1 MRDDAGE
8 RDARAFPL
16 SHAQKGLWF
25 AQQLDPTVPILV
37 AQYVELRGHVDVG
50 ALKWA
55 SEQGSFDIE
64 SPGIRLVEYA
74 GEPFQLA
81 DETIE
86 DELGYVD
93 LRLHRDPIAEAHRR
107 MDERRRRPLDVYRDR
122 LISAELLHVGNDHYF
137 LTTFA
142 HHLIL
147 DGYGAMVLMNRV
159 AELYTHAVQRTEAP
173 PSKALHLR
181 QLYEA
186 EDKYPGTHRFQLD
199 REYWAERTAGLPEP
213 ARLTDRKAYP
223 AAVSLLES
231 GVMKTELADSIGA
244 LARRWHSSEVPVVV
258 AAFAAYLARMT
269 GSADIVLSLPVSA
282 RTTASARRSGGSVAN
297 VVPLR
302 IRIDPHSSIEDVVR
316 RVQLE
321 LTGALRHQRYRYED
335 ILHDMR
341 VNSDGRSSF
350 GPMVNIMMF
359 HQETWWGDVLG
370 EFTVLTAGPVDDL
383 TLAIYPAVTGHSIR
397 VDFEANPALY
407 EQDELAR
414 HHARFMSFLT
424 EFVGAAPAGEV
435 GDAAL
440 LTRGEHDSLVPASG
454 PAPAAAVTLPELLDA
469 TGDSSGVAVRAAGVD
484 TSYPEL
490 HDRSNRL
497 ARRLIERGIGPEDA
511 VGVIVSA
518 SLEQVVAVWAVARCG
533 GAAVPLD
540 PHVDGERIED
550 LLTDSG
556 AVAVLAVD
564 ESVVPAGIDWVDVAD
579 LPGDSTPITDSDRVR
594 PLSLDHTAC
603 VVHGSADRARGVTIS
618 HRALAAR
625 AAALV
630 RVYRADERSR
640 ILMAGHRSCG
650 QSLHA
655 LVAAV
660 CGGIL
665 VIAPCELRGGEE
677 LSRFLRRERVTHW
690 ASGPAAPAATNPTGL
705 ERLEVL
711 ALTGRGYPSELVS
724 RWGAGR
730 TVLNLYG
737 PGDSG
742 VWAAAT
748 DERTPASPETLGR
761 PIAGVSAVVL
771 DRTLKPVPVGVVG
784 DLYLSGAG
792 LGRGYASR
800 PADTAARFVAN
811 PFDPAYA
818 RMYRTGDLAKWTD
831 DHLLE
836 YVEPAEG
843 SALHDGIAWWAEALR
858 GVGSAAPLPT
868 DRTRRGNGV
877 ESTVHEF
884 SVPAETWNGCVEL
897 ARDRGTS
904 LFEILH
910 AALAVLLASFGGH
923 SDIVVGGRV
932 NQFGHG
938 HVLPLRTTVD
948 RDLSFTT
955 LLEQVHE
962 FDSSA
967 FEYADIPFDPDDEL
981 FGGRRPQVILSLL
994 AGENTADRTTPPDLE
1009 FAFVTAGGR
1018 GEPGTTSASI
1028 TYSQSLFDAGTVRSL
1043 AEAFVPLLM
1052 AATSDSDAAIGE
1064 IPLPAAGTIEGE
1076 RAAKA
1081 RTLAE
1086 ILTATAHA
1094 HPDAPALTDGVVA
1107 LSYRELAQ
1115 RSDALAHELAL
1126 RGARSGTVVA
1136 LALPRSVDFVIALW
1150 AVAKTGAAFLPV
1162 DPTHPAE
1169 RLSTVL
1175 GEAAVQVGIGRDT
1188 VESASVAPAISWLS
1202 VVDARLDSPRPM
1214 TVPVCPDELAYVIY
1228 TSGSTGAPK
1237 GVMVTHRGLSS
1248 LVDEAVRRYDVTADS
1263 RVLHGYNPTF
1273 DAAMLEILLAFGSGA
1288 CLVVAPAD
1296 VYAGPDLQHVLI
1308 DLGVTHYLSTPAV
1321 LGSLESSELDA
1332 LRVVA
1337 VGGEALTTELA
1348 AEWSRGR
1355 KMLNAYGPTESTVV
1369 ATLAEV
1375 DEQVTIGTPVPG
1387 TTAVVLDA
1395 RLRPVPVG
1403 GVGEL
1408 YLRGAGL
1415 ARGYVGASQ
1424 RTASRFV
1431 ASGNGARMYRTGDL
1445 VHRRADGRLSFVARV
1460 DRQVK
1465 IRGVRIEPSEIDVAI
1480 ARVADVESAVTV
1492 SRPNAIGVDALVSYV
1507 VPRGSF
1513 DVEEVRESLAQVLP
1527 SYLVPTTIVVLDAF
1541 PLTAS
1546 GKTDLDA
1553 LPVPVLESHEFRAPN
1568 SVVEQVVAGVFAEV
1582 LGVESVGLGDDFFA
1596 LGGNSLIAAQVA
1608 ARLGAA
1614 VDAHIPVRML
1624 FESPRVEALAT
1635 RVEAEAGTG
1644 RRVPLVAG
1652 DRPDRIPL
1660 SPAQQR
1666 LWFLNRVDPESPVY
1680 NLPLAVRLTG
1690 ALDVDALRHAAR
1702 DVLGRHESLRTVFPA
1717 VDGVPTQ
1724 VVLPVDEVDLD
1735 LTPVEVSHSSVD
1747 GEVLSFLSAGFDL
1760 TVDVPVRG
1768 RLLKVGGREHVL
1780 VMAVHHVSAD
1790 GFSLAPLARDVATA
1804 YDARAR
1810 GAAPTW
1816 TALPVQYAD
1825 YALWQRDTLGSADD
1839 PHSRAAWQL
1848 DHWTRTL
1855 AGVPDVIDLPTER
1868 PRPSVAS
1875 YRGAT
1880 VRLNVSADTHRKLAL
1895 VAQQHNA
1902 TLFMVVHSA
1911 LAALLSRLTGSSDVV
1926 LGTAVAGRGEREL
1939 DELVG
1944 MFVNTLVLRT
1954 GIDLD
1959 ETLSE
1964 VLEHVRE
1971 TDLAA
1976 LAHSEVPFEQLVERM
1991 NPPRS
1996 QSFSPLFQVML
2007 AFQNQV
2013 EGTWELPGLTLSPM
2027 DFDTAV
2033 TKFDLD
2039 FSLSDRYDGE
2049 GRGAGLSG
2057 RLTYATDLFDATT
2070 ADRVGRQFEHFLDVF
2085 AADPASRVG
2094 GIGLLTETETSD
2106 ILVKPNCTAVEI
2118 RPATVVDLFDVQVRR
2133 APDAIALVFEGQ
2145 VMTYAEL
2152 DDRANR
2158 CARLLIGHGIGPD
2171 TVAALAVERS
2181 LELVVATLAILK
2193 SGAGYVPVD
2202 PEHPPERI
2210 AAVIEAST
2218 PRLMVTTST
2227 VGLPSM
2233 PGIPH
2238 VEIDRADLAGYS
2250 ANRISDADR
2259 VAPLHPDNIAYT
2271 MFTSGS
2277 TGTPKG
2283 VTVSHGAIVN
2293 QLHWLRAEYDITA
2306 DDRGILRAPSTFDV
2320 SVWECLLPLSVGA
2333 QLVVTRPGGHRD
2345 VDYLASVIRNRRI
2358 TMVHFV
2364 PSVLAAF
2371 LADGHGDCLTSVRH
2385 VFAGGEELSPAL
2397 AANVLAFAPGA
2408 FHNTYGP
2415 TEAAVTTTAC
2425 EIVGRPEAQ
2434 VRIGGPVWNTQVF
2447 VLDTRLLP
2455 VPAGVAG
2462 ELFLAGAQLARGY
2475 VGRSDLTAGRFV
2487 ANPFGPAGSRM
2498 YRTGDLVKWDGSG
2511 RLVHLGRTDF
2521 QVKLRGLRIE
2531 LGEIE
2536 TVLEREEGVSRAAVA
2551 LIDDVRAGEHLVG
2564 YVRADGER
2572 ALDPDLIKA
2581 TARRAL
2587 PSYMVP
2593 TRIVV
2598 LEEFPLGPNGKLDR
2612 KALPSPQFEARAYR
2626 APETTSEVAVARAF
2640 GEALGIDRIGAD
2652 DNFFEL
2658 GGNSL
2663 LAVRV
2668 LNRLGSETGV
2678 EVPLRT
2684 LMSDP
2689 TPHSIG
2695 QRMDSRESDEDEA
2708 LGVILPIRA
2717 VGTRPPL
2724 FCVHPIVGLS
2734 WCYSGLASHLHP
2746 EQPIYGI
2753 QSPAVTAAGPPAS
2766 SLDEVAA
2773 RYVDEIRRI
2782 QPEGPYHLLGWSL
2795 GGVLAHTMAVQ
2806 LQSIGEEVATLVMLD
2821 SRTEHTASDAL
2832 PVGAEDLLA
2841 GLGVVDSPPFPVAD
2855 LTPEAAVNLLGRLGG
2870 PLSAITPA
2878 HLHRMISGAGRHHE
2892 LTRTH
2897 VPRVFHGD
2905 VLFFA
2910 AGQED
2915 SSATRAVTGWEPYVV
2930 GSISEHVVDSGH
2942 WHMTSQAALK
2952 VVGAVL
2958 REREVKRK
2966 VRV

>member
-93 LRLHRDPIAEAHRR
+93 LRLHQDPVAEAHRR

-122 LISAELLHVGNDHYF
+122 LISAELLHVGHDHYF

-159 AELYTHAVQRTEAP
+159 AELYTHAVQHTEAP

-186 EDKYPGTHRFQLD
+186 EDEYPATHRFQLD

-407 EQDELAR
+407 EQADLAR

-435 GDAAL
+435 GDAAV
-440 LTRGEHDSLVPASG
+440 LTSGEHDSLVPASG
-454 PAPAAAVTLPELLDA
+454 PAPAAAVTLPELLDV

-511 VGVIVSA
+511 VAVIVPA

-533 GAAVPLD
+533 AAAVPLD

-564 ESVVPAGIDWVDVAD
+564 ESVVPAGIDWIDVAD
-579 LPGDSTPITDSDRVR
+579 LPGDSTPITESDLVR

-630 RVYRADERSR
+630 RVYRADDNSR

-660 CGGIL
+660 CGGTL

-705 ERLEVL
+705 ERLQVL
-711 ALTGRGYPSELVS
+711 ALTGRGYPAELVS
-724 RWGAGR
+724 RWGSGR

-771 DRTLKPVPVGVVG
+771 DRALKPVPVGVVG

-811 PFDPAYA
+811 PFDPECAC
-818 RMYRTGDLAKWTD
+818 MYRTGDLARWTD

-836 YVEPAEG
+836 YVEPAED

-858 GVGSAAPLPT
+858 GVGSAAPLQT
-868 DRTRRGNGV
+868 DLAGRDNGN
-877 ESTVHEF
+877 STVHEF

-897 ARDRGTS
+897 ARHRGTS
-904 LFEILH
+904 LFEVLH
-910 AALAVLLASFGGH
+910 GALAVLLGSFGGH

-932 NQFGHG
+932 NQVGYG

-948 RDLSFTT
+948 RDLSFAT

-962 FDSSA
+962 FDSAA
-967 FEYADIPFDPDDEL
+967 FEYADVPFDPDDEL
-981 FGGRRPQVILSLL
+981 FGGRRPQVILSLRC
-994 AGENTADRTTPPDLE
+994 GDDTVDRAIPSDLE
-1009 FAFVTAGGR
+1009 FAFVAAGGR
-1018 GEPGTTSASI
+1018 GAPATLGATV

-1043 AEAFVPLLM
+1043 AEAFVPLLV
-1052 AATSDSDAAIGE
+1052 AVVSDPDAVIGE
-1064 IPLPAAGTIEGE
+1064 IPLPAAAAIEGE

-1081 RTLAE
+1081 GTLAG
-1086 ILTATAHA
+1086 ILTATADA
-1094 HPDAPALTDGVVA
+1094 HPDAPALTDGVVT

-1115 RSDALAHELAL
+1115 RSDALAHELAV
-1126 RGARSGTVVA
+1126 RGARPGTVVA

-1188 VESASVAPAISWLS
+1188 VESESVAPAISWLT
-1202 VVDARLDSPRPM
+1202 VADAVLSSPRQVA
-1214 TVPVCPDELAYVIY
+1214 VPVRPDDLAYVIY

-1248 LVDEAVRRYDVTADS
+1248 LVDEAVRRYDVSADS
-1263 RVLHGYNPTF
+1263 RVLQGYNPTF

-1296 VYAGPDLQHVLI
+1296 VYAGPDLQHVLT
-1308 DLGVTHYLSTPAV
+1308 DLRVTHYLSTPAV
-1321 LGSLESSELDA
+1321 LGSLESSKLDA

-1337 VGGEALTTELA
+1337 VGGEALTAELA

-1355 KMLNAYGPTESTVV
+1355 RMLNAYGPTESTVV

-1375 DEQVTIGTPVPG
+1375 DEQVTIGAPVPG
-1387 TTAVVLDA
+1387 TIAVVLDA

-1431 ASGNGARMYRTGDL
+1431 ASGNGSRMYRTGDL

-1507 VPRGSF
+1507 VPRGSL

-1582 LGVESVGLGDDFFA
+1582 LGLESVGLGDDFFA

-1644 RRVPLVAG
+1644 HRVPLVAR

-1690 ALDVDALRHAAR
+1690 GLDVDALRHAAR
-1702 DVLGRHESLRTVFPA
+1702 DLLGRHESLRTVFPA
-1717 VDGVPTQ
+1717 IDGVPAQ
-1724 VVLPVDEVDLD
+1724 VVLPVDEVHLD
-1735 LTPVEVSHSSVD
+1735 LTPVEVSQRSVD
-1747 GEVLSFLSAGFDL
+1747 GEVLSFLSAGFDV
-1760 TVDVPVRG
+1760 TVDAPVRG
-1768 RLLKVGGREHVL
+1768 RLLKVGEHEHVL
-1780 VMAVHHVSAD
+1780 VMAVHHISAD

-1825 YALWQRDTLGSADD
+1825 FALWQRETLGSGDD

-1848 DHWTRTL
+1848 DYWTRTL
-1855 AGVPDVIDLPTER
+1855 AGVPDVIDLPTDR
-1868 PRPSVAS
+1868 PRPPVAS
-1875 YRGAT
+1875 FRGAT
-1880 VRLNVSADTHRKLAL
+1880 VRLNVSARTHRRLTL

-1911 LAALLSRLTGSSDVV
+1911 LAVLLARLTGSSDVA

-1959 ETLSE
+1959 ETLSD
-1964 VLEHVRE
+1964 VLERVRE

-2013 EGTWELPGLTLSPM
+2013 EATWQLPGLTLSPM
-2027 DFDTAV
+2027 DFDAAV

-2070 ADRVGRQFEHFLDVF
+2070 AERVARLFEHFLDVF
-2085 AADPASRVG
+2085 AADPTSSVG
-2094 GIGLLTETETSD
+2094 DIRLLTETETSD

-2118 RPATVVDLFDVQVRR
+2118 RPETVVDLFDVQVRR
-2133 APDAIALVFEGQ
+2133 APDAIAVVFEGQ

-2152 DDRANR
+2152 DERANR
-2158 CARLLIGHGIGPD
+2158 FARLLIGHGIQPD
-2171 TVAALAVERS
+2171 TLAALAVERS

-2193 SGAGYVPVD
+2193 AGAGFVPVD
-2202 PEHPPERI
+2202 PEHPAERI
-2210 AAVIEAST
+2210 AAVIEASA
-2218 PRLMVTTST
+2218 PMLMVTTST

-2233 PGIPH
+2233 PGVPH
-2238 VEIDRADLAGYS
+2238 VEIDTAYLSGYS
-2250 ANRISDADR
+2250 PNRISDADR
-2259 VAPLHPDNIAYT
+2259 LAPLHPDNVAYT

-2283 VTVSHGAIVN
+2283 VTVSHRAIVN
-2293 QLHWLRAEYDITA
+2293 QLHWLRNEYHVTA

-2320 SVWECLLPLSVGA
+2320 SVWECLLPLCVGA

-2434 VRIGGPVWNTQVF
+2434 VPIGGPVWNTQVF
-2447 VLDTRLLP
+2447 VLDTRLRP

-2487 ANPFGPAGSRM
+2487 ANPFGPDGSRM

-2511 RLVHLGRTDF
+2511 RLVHVGRTDF

-2536 TVLEREEGVSRAAVA
+2536 TVLERGEGVSRAAVA
-2551 LIDDVRAGEHLVG
+2551 LVDDARAGEYLVG

-2572 ALDPDLIKA
+2572 VLDPELIKA
-2581 TARRAL
+2581 TARRTL

-2612 KALPSPQFEARAYR
+2612 RALPSPQFEARKYR
-2626 APETTSEVAVARAF
+2626 APETASEVAVATAF
-2640 GEALGIDRIGAD
+2640 GDALGIDRVGAD

-2689 TPHSIG
+2689 TPHSIA
-2695 QRMDSRESDEDEA
+2695 QRMDSGEPDVDEA
-2708 LGVILPIRA
+2708 LGVILPIRT

-2724 FCVHPIVGLS
+2724 FCVHPIMGLS

-2746 EQPIYGI
+2746 EHPIYGI
-2753 QSPAVTAAGPPAS
+2753 QSPAVTASGPPPS
-2766 SLDEVAA
+2766 SLDELAA
-2773 RYVDEIRRI
+2773 GYVEEIRRI
-2782 QPEGPYHLLGWSL
+2782 QAEGPYHLLGWSL
-2795 GGVLAHTMAVQ
+2795 GGVLAHAMAVQ
-2806 LQSIGEEVATLVMLD
+2806 LQSVGEEVATLVMLD
-2821 SRTEHTASDAL
+2821 SRTEHPASEAL

-2841 GLGVVDSPPFPVAD
+2841 GLGFEDSLPFPVAD
-2855 LTPEAAVNLLGRLGG
+2855 LTTEAAVNLLGRLGG

-2878 HLHRMISGAGRHHE
+2878 HLHRMIGGAGRHHE
-2892 LTRTH
+2892 LTRSH

-2910 AGQED
+2910 AGQEV
-2915 SSATRAVTGWEPYVV
+2915 SGPTRAVTGWEPYVV

-2966 VRV
+2966 ERV

>member
-1 MRDDAGE
+1 MRDDAGN

-25 AQQLDPTVPILV
+25 AQQLDRTVPILV

-64 SPGIRLVEYA
+64 SPGIRLVEYE
-74 GEPFQLA
+74 GEPYQLA

-86 DELGYVD
+86 DELGYLD
-93 LRLHRDPIAEAHRR
+93 LRLHQDPVAEAHRR
-107 MDERRRRPLDVYRDR
+107 MHERRRRPLDVYRDR
-122 LISAELLHVGNDHYF
+122 LISAELLHVGHDHYF

-159 AELYTHAVQRTEAP
+159 AELYTHAVQRTAAP

-186 EDKYPGTHRFQLD
+186 EDEYPATRRFQLD

-213 ARLTDRKAYP
+213 ARLTDRTAYP

-231 GVMKTELADSIGA
+231 AVMKTDLADSIGA

-269 GSADIVLSLPVSA
+269 GSTDVVLSLPVSA
-282 RTTASARRSGGSVAN
+282 RTTAAARRSGGSVAN

-424 EFVGAAPAGEV
+424 EFVAAAPGGEV

-440 LTRGEHDSLVPASG
+440 LTRGEHDSLVPAGG

-469 TGDSSGVAVRAAGVD
+469 TADSDGVAVRAAGVD
-484 TSYPEL
+484 TRYPEL

-497 ARRLIERGIGPEDA
+497 ARRLIDRGIGPEDA
-511 VGVIVSA
+511 VAVVVPA

-533 GAAVPLD
+533 AAAVPLD
-540 PHVDGERIED
+540 PHVDRERIDD
-550 LLTDSG
+550 LLADSG

-564 ESVVPAGIDWVDVAD
+564 ESVVPAGLDWVDVAD
-579 LPGDSTPITDSDRVR
+579 RPGDATPITDSDRVR
-594 PLSLDHTAC
+594 PLALDHTAC
-603 VVHGSADRARGVTIS
+603 VVHGSADKARGVTIG

-630 RVYRADERSR
+630 RVYRADEHSR

-650 QSLHA
+650 QALHA

-660 CGGIL
+660 CGGTL

-690 ASGPAAPAATNPTGL
+690 ASGPSAPAETNPTGL
-705 ERLEVL
+705 DRLEVL
-711 ALTGRGYPSELVS
+711 ALTGRAYSADLVS

-737 PGDSG
+737 PADSG
-742 VWAAAT
+742 VWATAT
-748 DERTPASPETLGR
+748 EERTPASPESLGR

-784 DLYLSGAG
+784 ELYLSGAG
-792 LGRGYASR
+792 IGRGYASR

-811 PFDPAYA
+811 PFDLEHA
-818 RMYRTGDLAKWTD
+818 RMYRTGDLVRWTD

-836 YVEPAEG
+836 YVSPAED
-843 SALHDGIAWWAEALR
+843 SELHDGIAWWAEALR
-858 GVGSAAPLPT
+858 SVGSAAPLPT
-868 DRTRRGNGV
+868 DLAGRDDGVRTV
-877 ESTVHEF
+877 YEF
-884 SVPAETWNGCVEL
+884 SVPAETGNGCRDF
-897 ARDRGTS
+897 ARDHGVS
-904 LFEILH
+904 VFEVLH
-910 AALAVLLASFGGH
+910 GALAVLLASFGGH
-923 SDIVVGGRV
+923 RDIVVGGLVKRA
-932 NQFGHG
+932 GRA

-948 RDLSFTT
+948 RGLSFAT
-955 LLEQVHE
+955 LLGQVHE
-962 FDSSA
+962 FDSAA
-967 FEYADIPFDPDDEL
+967 FEYADVSFDPEGEL
-981 FGGRRPQVILSLL
+981 FGGRTPQVVLSLHS
-994 AGENTADRTTPPDLE
+994 GGDTIDRTAQFDLE
-1009 FAFVTAGGR
+1009 FAFVTAGGD
-1018 GEPGTTSASI
+1018 GEPESMTASI
-1028 TYSQSLFDAGTVRSL
+1028 AYSPALFDAGTVGSL
-1043 AEAFVPLLM
+1043 AAAFVPLLG
-1052 AATSDSDAAIGE
+1052 ALAGDPDAVIGE
-1064 IPLPAAGTIEGE
+1064 VPLPGAADLDGGTAME
-1076 RAAKA
+1076 A
-1081 RTLAE
+1081 RTLAD
-1086 ILTATAHA
+1086 ILDTSADA
-1094 HPDAPALTDGVVA
+1094 HPEHPALTDGTVT

-1115 RSDALAHELAL
+1115 ASDSLAHELAR
-1126 RGARSGTVVA
+1126 RGASAGTVVA
-1136 LALPRSVDFVIALW
+1136 LALPRSVDYVIALW

-1169 RLSTVL
+1169 RLATVL
-1175 GEAAVQVGIGRDT
+1175 TEAAVHVGIARNAEEFRAT
-1188 VESASVAPAISWLS
+1188 RPAMSWLT
-1202 VVDARLDSPRPM
+1202 VADGGLDSPRPE
-1214 TVPVCPDELAYVIY
+1214 TAPACPDDLAYVIY

-1237 GVMVTHRGLSS
+1237 GVMVTHRGLAS
-1248 LVDEAVRRYDVTADS
+1248 LIDEAVRRYDVTADS
-1263 RVLHGYNPTF
+1263 RVLQGYNPTF
-1273 DAAMLEILLAFGSGA
+1273 DAAMLEILLAFGAGA

-1296 VYAGPDLQHVLI
+1296 VYAGPDLQRVLS
-1308 DLGVTHYLSTPAV
+1308 DQRVTHYLSTPAV
-1321 LGSLESSELDA
+1321 LGTLESSELDA

-1337 VGGEALTTELA
+1337 VGGEALTAELA

-1355 KMLNAYGPTESTVV
+1355 TMLNAYGPTESTVV

-1375 DEQVTIGTPVPG
+1375 DEQVTIGAPVPG

-1395 RLRPVPVG
+1395 HLRPVPVG

-1415 ARGYVGASQ
+1415 ARGYVGAPQ

-1431 ASGNGARMYRTGDL
+1431 ASGDGSRMYRTGDL
-1445 VHRRADGRLSFVARV
+1445 VHRRADGRLFFVARV

-1465 IRGVRIEPSEIDVAI
+1465 IRGVRIEPGEIDVAI

-1507 VPRGSF
+1507 VPRGSL
-1513 DVEEVRESLAQVLP
+1513 DVDVVRESLARVLP

-1553 LPVPVLESHEFRAPN
+1553 LPVPVLESHEFRPPN

-1582 LGVESVGLGDDFFA
+1582 LGVESVGLDDDFFA

-1635 RVEAEAGTG
+1635 RVDAEAGTG
-1644 RRVPLVAG
+1644 RRVPLVAR

-1666 LWFLNRVDPESPVY
+1666 LWFLNRVDPESPAY

-1690 ALDVDALRHAAR
+1690 ALDIDALRDAAG

-1717 VDGVPTQ
+1717 FDGVPAQ
-1724 VVLPVDEVDLD
+1724 VVLPVRDVHLD
-1735 LTPVEVSHSSVD
+1735 FTPVEITQRSVD

-1760 TVDVPVRG
+1760 TVDAPVRG
-1768 RLLKVGGREHVL
+1768 RLLKMGDRDHVL
-1780 VMAVHHVSAD
+1780 VMAVHHISAD

-1804 YDARAR
+1804 YDARVR

-1825 YALWQRDTLGSADD
+1825 FALWQRDTLGSGED

-1848 DHWTRTL
+1848 DYWTRTL
-1855 AGVPDVIDLPTER
+1855 AGVPDVIDLPTDR
-1868 PRPSVAS
+1868 PRPPTAS
-1875 YRGAT
+1875 CRGAS
-1880 VRLNVSADTHRKLAL
+1880 VRLNVGAETHRKLTL
-1895 VAQQHNA
+1895 IAQQHNA
-1902 TLFMVVHSA
+1902 TLFMVLHSA
-1911 LAALLSRLTGSSDVV
+1911 LAVLLSRLSGSSDVV

-1959 ETLSE
+1959 ETLSD

-1971 TDLAA
+1971 TDLGA

-2013 EGTWELPGLTLSPM
+2013 EATWELPGLTLSPM
-2027 DFDTAV
+2027 NFDAAV

-2049 GRGAGLSG
+2049 GRAAGLSG
-2057 RLTYATDLFDATT
+2057 RLTYATDLFDAVT
-2070 ADRVGRQFEHFLDVF
+2070 AERVARLLEHVLDVF
-2085 AADPASRVG
+2085 AADPRCRVG
-2094 GIGLLTETETSD
+2094 DIGLLTEAERSG
-2106 ILVKPNCTAVEI
+2106 ILVTPNCTAVEI
-2118 RPATVVDLFDVQVRR
+2118 RPQTVVDLFDVQVRR
-2133 APDAIALVFEGQ
+2133 APDAIALVFDDE
-2145 VMTYAEL
+2145 VMTYTEL
-2152 DDRANR
+2152 DERANR
-2158 CARLLIGHGIGPD
+2158 CARLLVRHGIGPD
-2171 TVAALAVERS
+2171 ALVALAVERS
-2181 LELVVATLAILK
+2181 LDLVVATLAILK
-2193 SGAGYVPVD
+2193 AGAGYVPVD
-2202 PEHPPERI
+2202 PEHPAERI

-2218 PRLMVTTST
+2218 PSVVVTTST
-2227 VGLPSM
+2227 AGLPPM
-2233 PGIPH
+2233 PGISRL
-2238 VEIDRADLAGYS
+2238 EIDTADLSGY
-2250 ANRISDADR
+2250 RPDQISDADR
-2259 VAPLHPDNIAYT
+2259 VAPLRPDNIAYT

-2283 VTVSHGAIVN
+2283 VAVSHHAIVN
-2293 QLHWLRAEYDITA
+2293 QLHWLRNEYRVTA

-2345 VDYLASVIRNRRI
+2345 VDYLASVIRHRRI

-2397 AANVLAFAPGA
+2397 AANVLAYAPGA

-2425 EIVGRPEAQ
+2425 EITGRPETS
-2434 VRIGGPVWNTQVF
+2434 VPIGGPVWNTQVF
-2447 VLDTRLLP
+2447 VLDARLRP

-2462 ELFLAGAQLARGY
+2462 ELYLAGAQLARGY
-2475 VGRSDLTAGRFV
+2475 VGRGDLTAGRFV

-2536 TVLEREEGVSRAAVA
+2536 TVLERADGVSRAAVA
-2551 LIDDVRAGEHLVG
+2551 LVEDVRAGEHLVG
-2564 YVRADGER
+2564 YVRADGNR
-2572 ALDPDLIKA
+2572 ALDPDLIRA
-2581 TARRAL
+2581 TARRIL

-2598 LEEFPLGPNGKLDR
+2598 LDAFPLGPNGKLDR
-2612 KALPSPQFEARAYR
+2612 KALPAPQFEARGYR
-2626 APETTSEVAVARAF
+2626 APETASAVAVATAF
-2640 GEALGIDRIGAD
+2640 GEALGLDRVGAD

-2668 LNRLGSETGV
+2668 LNRLASDTGV
-2678 EVPLRT
+2678 EVPLRS

-2695 QRMDSRESDEDEA
+2695 QRMDSGESDDEEA
-2708 LGVILPIRA
+2708 LGVVLPIRA

-2746 EQPIYGI
+2746 EHPIYGL
-2753 QSPAVTAAGPPAS
+2753 QSPAVTADGPPPS
-2766 SLDEVAA
+2766 SLEELAA
-2773 RYVDEIRRI
+2773 RYVEEIRRI
-2782 QPEGPYHLLGWSL
+2782 QPDGPYHLLGWSL
-2795 GGVLAHTMAVQ
+2795 GGVLAHAMAVQ
-2806 LQSIGEEVATLVMLD
+2806 LQSAGEEVATLVMLD
-2821 SRTEHTASDAL
+2821 SRTGHAPEVLT
-2832 PVGAEDLLA
+2832 VGAEDLLA
-2841 GLGVVDSPPFPVAD
+2841 GLGFEESLPFPVGD

-2878 HLHRMISGAGRHHE
+2878 HLHRMIGGAERNHE
-2892 LTRTH
+2892 LTRSH

-2905 VLFFA
+2905 VVFFA
-2910 AGQED
+2910 AGREE
-2915 SSATRAVTGWEPYVV
+2915 SGATRAAVDWEPYVV

-2958 REREVKRK
+2958 REREAKRK
-2966 VRV
+2966 ERV